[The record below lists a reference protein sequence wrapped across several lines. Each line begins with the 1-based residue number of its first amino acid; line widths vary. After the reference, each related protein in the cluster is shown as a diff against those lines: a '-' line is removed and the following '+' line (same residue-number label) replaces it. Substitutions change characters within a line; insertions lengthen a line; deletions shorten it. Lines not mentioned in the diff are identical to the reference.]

1 MKCYLNKHIKIIE
14 YHWKDWPKHCV
25 LYTKWD
31 SLKSKFVHENLLSMT
46 MGLSTTK
53 TKMLTKFGWVI
64 CIIHLISF
72 FLKIINQNQHHV
84 IRHITL
90 YVSSTCLF
98 FFLLILASVA
108 YIYLY
113 SQSSLVLEKN
123 ILLCLRKIFIC
134 LLGYK
139 KKNMHARC
147 SAKHYFSFS
156 FKVT

>member
-1 MKCYLNKHIKIIE
+1 MLLEQTYKNHRIPLKRLTKTLSSLHKMRFFKIKICT
-14 YHWKDWPKHCV
+14 W
-25 LYTKWD
+25 
-31 SLKSKFVHENLLSMT
+31 KFVVNDNGTINNQDQNVNEVWL
-46 MGLSTTK
+46 G
-53 TKMLTKFGWVI
+53 
-64 CIIHLISF
+64 HLYYSSYF
-72 FLKIINQNQHHV
+72 FLFKKKLIKTSIM

-139 KKNMHARC
+139 KKNHAC
-147 SAKHYFSFS
+147 YMFSKTLF
-156 FKVT
+156 FF